1 MANAFD
7 DLLGGLVN
15 RLKGVGIGSRTAA
28 QNRAE
33 IDYMTPS
40 NRAAQAG
47 QATRG
52 GPTEYYD
59 LARRT
64 DYNYKAPEYSQTM
77 PLNRGMFSGSGLGLA
92 APADTYSAAPQS
104 SVDRPSLG
112 RGMYG
117 MGTTPPEGPVDA
129 SVINP
134 VFSGS
139 DMDAIMA
146 AGGRPT
152 DSSSVFTT
160 TDAETGKEVIVD
172 AYGNAFFVPP
182 ASKTRPGFENE
193 TGNLNIPGMFD
204 YAFGSDGR
212 GAILDDATALTT
224 GVSYARDVEGNPASF
239 IADGIGG
246 MFSAMDARANPGVTD
261 QAVRRETAT
270 TKRNLEEERI
280 TIAQQLQEEKGY
292 TRAQMA
298 SPFVQRQIEERLNKI
313 VQEREIEQTDSDN
326 LGVKQE
332 VLDLADLDFGKEGST
347 IELDPSI
354 VTVGDKPTNA
364 EIVKTLNE
372 DYANLAA
379 SGADSA
385 TLSELAREIDSYRD
399 KEVSL
404 PSIVSEAAASDV
416 IESSRAEVV
425 DTPDRFTT
433 YIERVEGF
441 KTGEG
446 KTPFR
451 YTSPEGGLDTIGLG
465 HKLTQKEV
473 DSNSVYGFDLD
484 TLTKEQAKEIFKK
497 DLPKYEKMLKSDLKT
512 NYKKYKMKQP
522 INYDTLNR
530 KQQEMFLDFTF
541 NLGSLR
547 SFPKFTE
554 AVLKGDM
561 ATARKEYK
569 RTFTN
574 DKGVTK
580 EVKDRNEQFYN
591 TYLK

>member
-52 GPTEYYD
+52 GPAEYYD

-77 PLNRGMFSGSGLGLA
+77 PLNRGMLSGSGLGLA
-92 APADTYSAAPQS
+92 APADTYSTAPQS

-139 DMDAIMA
+139 DMDAIIA

-212 GAILDDATALTT
+212 GAILDDASALTT
-224 GVSYARDVEGNPASF
+224 GTSYARDVEGNPF
-239 IADGIGG
+239 TYIADGIGG
-246 MFSAMDARANPGVTD
+246 MFSAMDAKANPGVTD

-270 TKRNLEEERI
+270 TERNLEEEKI
-280 TIAQQLQEEKGY
+280 KIAQQLQEEKGY
-292 TRAQMA
+292 TRTQMA
-298 SPFVQRQIEERLNKI
+298 SPFVQRQIEERLNKT

-326 LGVKQE
+326 LGIKQE
-332 VLDLADLDFGKEGST
+332 VLDLADLDFGKTQKQKPKEEQGVFDKLMNLLVSPVYGSDTVKNAPTQYDDFGNVVNASTARFISPAAAQSDQLLTRQLGRLGVDSEQSRSRLADLSSKVAMIESGGDMGIKNSNSSATGLYQFLVDDSRGQSALQTAVKRTKKYVNADWLDEVAKTGKVGELSAEKQTILFLGDIMEKEGSDKYLKKL
-347 IELDPSI
+347 LDPNSSKQEVNDAMMDI
-354 VTVGDKPTNA
+354 YLKLHHTNPD
-364 EIVKTLNE
+364 E
-372 DYANLAA
+372 
-379 SGADSA
+379 A
-385 TLSELAREIDSYRD
+385 TLKRAREFI
-399 KEVSL
+399 K
-404 PSIVSEAAASDV
+404 
-416 IESSRAEVV
+416 
-425 DTPDRFTT
+425 
-433 YIERVEGF
+433 
-441 KTGEG
+441 
-446 KTPFR
+446 
-451 YTSPEGGLDTIGLG
+451 
-465 HKLTQKEV
+465 
-473 DSNSVYGFDLD
+473 
-484 TLTKEQAKEIFKK
+484 
-497 DLPKYEKMLKSDLKT
+497 
-512 NYKKYKMKQP
+512 
-522 INYDTLNR
+522 
-530 KQQEMFLDFTF
+530 
-541 NLGSLR
+541 
-547 SFPKFTE
+547 
-554 AVLKGDM
+554 
-561 ATARKEYK
+561 
-569 RTFTN
+569 
-574 DKGVTK
+574 
-580 EVKDRNEQFYN
+580 
-591 TYLK
+591 

>member
-7 DLLGGLVN
+7 DLLGNLVK
-15 RLKGVGIGSRTAA
+15 RLRGVGVGSGTAA
-28 QNRAE
+28 ENRAK
-33 IDYMTPS
+33 IDYMTAS

-47 QATRG
+47 QAT
-52 GPTEYYD
+52 PSEYPYYYGSGAD
-59 LARRT
+59 PAT
-64 DYNYKAPEYSQTM
+64 AYSNNVGT
-77 PLNRGMFSGSGLGLA
+77 LNRQ
-92 APADTYSAAPQS
+92 APT
-104 SVDRPSLG
+104 
-112 RGMYG
+112 G
-117 MGTTPPEGPVDA
+117 MGGY
-129 SVINP
+129 NQ
-134 VFSGS
+134 
-139 DMDAIMA
+139 
-146 AGGRPT
+146 
-152 DSSSVFTT
+152 
-160 TDAETGKEVIVD
+160 
-172 AYGNAFFVPP
+172 
-182 ASKTRPGFENE
+182 
-193 TGNLNIPGMFD
+193 
-204 YAFGSDGR
+204 
-212 GAILDDATALTT
+212 
-224 GVSYARDVEGNPASF
+224 
-239 IADGIGG
+239 GG
-246 MFSAMDARANPGVTD
+246 MFKFAEQQSVNDTIAG
-261 QAVRRETAT
+261 AVPESLSPWRENQL
-270 TKRNLEEERI
+270 RIEERI
-280 TIAQQLQEEKGY
+280 RQEEEAARPKNRGLGTSTEEAGY
-292 TRAQMA
+292 EANLEKARRERAKLLEGNI
-298 SPFVQRQIEERLNKI
+298 SLDRQENEERRMLS
-313 VQEREIEQTDSDN
+313 QAETEQARRGLFDYGGMDMPYQ
-326 LGVKQE
+326 GQGE
-332 VLDLADLDFGKEGST
+332 ST

-354 VTVGDKPTNA
+354 VTVGDNPTD
-364 EIVKTLNE
+364 EQIVKTLEE

-399 KEVSL
+399 KKVSL

-416 IESSRAEVV
+416 VESSRAEVV
-425 DTPDRFTT
+425 DTSDRFTT